1 MKDGP
6 YTLRY
11 EQLSDGWCRAIVA
24 EEPQVTAEA
33 PTQAEAREM
42 TLVALLGFLNVD
54 TDPKTHPSHPSGLA
68 A

>member
-24 EEPQVTAEA
+24 EEPQVSAEA
-33 PTQAEAREM
+33 PTRDEAREM
-42 TLVALLGFLNVD
+42 TLVALLGFLHVSA
-54 TDPKTHPSHPSGLA
+54 DPTSLPTHPPVLA